1 MVRGPKTRPVPK
13 PKVMPEDGETLKAA
27 INGKLHKG
35 QTDLL
40 SANPRKRG
48 RAPAAVAEAVRAEK
62 RAKLEARLVL
72 RQEHFKDITDLG
84 LLGPSWKGSWAS
96 LGASRRLLGTS
107 SGHLGRLGPIM
118 RRFEAL
124 LERLG
129 SLWEPYW
136 PVLRPSW
143 LRKSHA
149 RRLPGPQQACAKPR
163 EIWEFGV
170 QAS

>member
-72 RQEHFKDITDLG
+72 RKEHFKNINGVVLTLG
-84 LLGPSWKGSWAS
+84 FNTKK
-96 LGASRRLLGTS
+96 
-107 SGHLGRLGPIM
+107 
-118 RRFEAL
+118 E
-124 LERLG
+124 
-129 SLWEPYW
+129 
-136 PVLRPSW
+136 
-143 LRKSHA
+143 
-149 RRLPGPQQACAKPR
+149 
-163 EIWEFGV
+163 
-170 QAS
+170 